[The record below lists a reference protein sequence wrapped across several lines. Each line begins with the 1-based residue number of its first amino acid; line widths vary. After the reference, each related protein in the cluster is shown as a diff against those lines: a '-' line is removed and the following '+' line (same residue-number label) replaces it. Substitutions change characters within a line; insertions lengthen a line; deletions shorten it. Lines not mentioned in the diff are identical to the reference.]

1 MSKTT
6 IEVEFSAAVKAVLR
20 EDELALSLTVAVPY
34 GQRSVAVSHESFSPE
49 LQSEVKAVLA
59 KVKQEAIS
67 ATLSRAMAAAQQA
80 SNIAAARSE
89 QI

>member
-20 EDELALSLTVAVPY
+20 EDELALSLTVSVPY
-34 GQRSVAVSHESFSPE
+34 GQRSVSVSHESFSPE
-49 LQSEVKAVLA
+49 LQAKVKAVLA
-59 KVKQEAIS
+59 EAKEQAMQS
-67 ATLSRAMAAAQQA
+67 TLSRAMAAAQQA
-80 SNIAAARSE
+80 SNIASARSE